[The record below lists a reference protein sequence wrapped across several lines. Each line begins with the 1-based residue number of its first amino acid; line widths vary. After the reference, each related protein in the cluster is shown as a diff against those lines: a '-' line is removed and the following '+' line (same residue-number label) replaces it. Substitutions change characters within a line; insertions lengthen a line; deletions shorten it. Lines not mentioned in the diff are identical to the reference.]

1 MSPYAPNPTPGAENG
16 AASLTAGL
24 LARKGEAAP
33 AVDAE
38 AHAGVDIAK
47 LKLNPARE
55 APRAVSQKAIETLYP
70 MNANGAAAGGDD
82 ADADD
87 ATRSFPAPSATT
99 TPHREGRT
107 DQPPANWT
115 ITPPRVRS
123 RLVRRNIRREAAAE
137 GDRRA
142 TVTFRMPAKDFVRL
156 RFASRDFE
164 MSCQSIILDALG
176 GYLDGNDVA
185 PVSEEVCKTEV
196 EKLIR
201 TLGKARRR

>member
-1 MSPYAPNPTPGAENG
+1 MSPYAPNPTPGAEDG

-47 LKLNPARE
+47 LNLKPARE

-70 MNANGAAAGGDD
+70 MNANSAAA
-82 ADADD
+82 AA
-87 ATRSFPAPSATT
+87 AP
-99 TPHREGRT
+99 TPYPQDRA

-115 ITPPRVRS
+115 IPPRVRS
-123 RLVRRNIRREAAAE
+123 RLVRRNLRRETAIE

-176 GYLDGNDVA
+176 AYLDGNDVE
-185 PVSEEVCKTEV
+185 PVSEDVCKTEV
-196 EKLIR
+196 EKLIQS
-201 TLGKARRR
+201 LAKARGR

>member
-1 MSPYAPNPTPGAENG
+1 MSPYAPNPTPGAEDG

-47 LKLNPARE
+47 LKLKPARE
-55 APRAVSQKAIETLYP
+55 APRVVSQQAIETLYP
-70 MNANGAAAGGDD
+70 INASGEGDAAHASEEARG
-82 ADADD
+82 
-87 ATRSFPAPSATT
+87 FPASPGVHI
-99 TPHREGRT
+99 PHTEGGA

-115 ITPPRVRS
+115 IIPPRVRS
-123 RLVRRNIRREAAAE
+123 RLVRRNIRREAAVE

-176 GYLDGNDVA
+176 AYLDGNDVE
-185 PVSEEVCKTEV
+185 PVSEDVCKTEV

-201 TLGKARRR
+201 SLGKTRRR

>member
-47 LKLNPARE
+47 LNLKPARE
-55 APRAVSQKAIETLYP
+55 APRAVSQQAIETLYP
-70 MNANGAAAGGDD
+70 GNANGTEGRDVARGL
-82 ADADD
+82 
-87 ATRSFPAPSATT
+87 PAPSGAP
-99 TPHREGRT
+99 TPYPQDRADH
-107 DQPPANWT
+107 PPANWT
-115 ITPPRVRS
+115 IPPRVRS
-123 RLVRRNIRREAAAE
+123 RLVRRNLRRDTAIE

-176 GYLDGNDVA
+176 AYLDGNDVE
-185 PVSEEVCKTEV
+185 PVSEDVCKTEV
-196 EKLIR
+196 EKLIQS
-201 TLGKARRR
+201 LAKARQK

>member
-47 LKLNPARE
+47 LNLKPARE
-55 APRAVSQKAIETLYP
+55 APRAVSQQAIETLYP
-70 MNANGAAAGGDD
+70 ANTARGPDD
-82 ADADD
+82 AA
-87 ATRSFPAPSATT
+87 RRFPAPSGATT
-99 TPHREGRT
+99 PNTEGGV

-115 ITPPRVRS
+115 IIPPKVRS
-123 RLVRRNIRREAAAE
+123 RLVRRNSRREAAVE

-164 MSCQSIILDALG
+164 MSCQAIILDALG
-176 GYLDGNDVA
+176 AYLDGNDVES
-185 PVSEEVCKTEV
+185 VTEEVCRSEV
-196 EKLIR
+196 EKLLR
-201 TLGKARRR
+201 SLGKARGR

>member
-1 MSPYAPNPTPGAENG
+1 MSPYAPNPTPGADDG

-38 AHAGVDIAK
+38 AHVGVDIAK
-47 LKLNPARE
+47 LNLKSARD
-55 APRAVSQKAIETLYP
+55 APRAVSQKAIETLNP
-70 MNANGAAAGGDD
+70 GNVSAAG
-82 ADADD
+82 ADEAPRGFSAPPQAQTPPIEGHAD
-87 ATRSFPAPSATT
+87 
-99 TPHREGRT
+99 H
-107 DQPPANWT
+107 PPANWT
-115 ITPPRVRS
+115 IIPPRVRS
-123 RLVRRNIRREAAAE
+123 RLVRRNIRREAAVE

-176 GYLDGNDVA
+176 AYLDGNDVE
-185 PVSEEVCKTEV
+185 PISEDVCKTEV
-196 EKLIR
+196 EKLIHS
-201 TLGKARRR
+201 LSKARRR

>member
-1 MSPYAPNPTPGAENG
+1 MSPYAPNPTPGAEDG

-47 LKLNPARE
+47 LNLKPARE
-55 APRAVSQKAIETLYP
+55 APRVVSQQTIETLYP
-70 MNANGAAAGGDD
+70 ATVSGDASPSGAPMPHTQGR
-82 ADADD
+82 AD
-87 ATRSFPAPSATT
+87 P
-99 TPHREGRT
+99 
-107 DQPPANWT
+107 PPANWT
-115 ITPPRVRS
+115 IPPRVRS
-123 RLVRRNIRREAAAE
+123 RLVRRNLHRGAAME

-176 GYLDGNDVA
+176 AYLDGNDVE
-185 PVSEEVCKTEV
+185 PISEEVCKTEV

-201 TLGKARRR
+201 SLSKARRR

>member
-47 LKLNPARE
+47 LNLKPARE
-55 APRAVSQKAIETLYP
+55 APRAVSQQAIETLYP
-70 MNANGAAAGGDD
+70 ANTARGPDD
-82 ADADD
+82 AA
-87 ATRSFPAPSATT
+87 RRFPAPSGATT
-99 TPHREGRT
+99 PNTEGGV

-115 ITPPRVRS
+115 IIPPKVRS
-123 RLVRRNIRREAAAE
+123 RLVRRNSRREAAVE

-164 MSCQSIILDALG
+164 MSCQAIILDALG
-176 GYLDGNDVA
+176 AYLDGNDVES
-185 PVSEEVCKTEV
+185 VTEEVCRSEV
-196 EKLIR
+196 EKLLR
-201 TLGKARRR
+201 SLGKAGGR